1 MEGKQK
7 TTANGAAHEIPAEI
21 NNVPVEGIDLAGLS
35 KGAEDEIKRETE
47 ANELMKKSME
57 HLQLGTT
64 EDEEEVVFE
73 PDEEYVARM
82 GGQAASLRQS
92 SGNIKAVG
100 FAAQDEGEKAK
111 VERFSRLHTKYDFI
125 KVKVWLEDHYYI
137 MSRFIVSRM
146 LTLIKVSPEDAIK
159 VALELKKDL
168 VDQGLLS
175 LTQADLEKHLFRIM
189 EVKGYGHI
197 YRERFTMTL
206 KFHHQR
212 VPLII
217 IIAGTGCMG
226 KSFLATQLAERI
238 NVPNVLQT
246 NLVYEF
252 LNSVKDIT
260 TEPLIYRRF
269 ASKKEL
275 LDDFR
280 SDCKMVRD
288 AVKTDLDKALKE
300 GKSIILEGF
309 HIDPALFLHLIEHN
323 SIIPYPKVNQKKL
336 EGEAVSIQP
345 AAENK
350 GNEPKGVILPVIF
363 NMNEKDHRLFVEN
376 MLSTST
382 YDRQFAQGLS
392 EDTHAQTS
400 ALLSN
405 LRYIQSYLC
414 RFAPPFQLLEVKAQS
429 FPETLDH
436 LHTVV
441 LEGIQQA
448 FQMTSAFEQ

>member
-1 MEGKQK
+1 MD
-7 TTANGAAHEIPAEI
+7 TAPKIAEI
-21 NNVPVEGIDLAGLS
+21 NNAHSEAVTLASLA

-47 ANELMKKSME
+47 VNELLHRPRLHSI
-57 HLQLGTT
+57 T
-64 EDEEEVVFE
+64 EEEEEVVFE
-73 PDEEYVARM
+73 PDEEYAARTHGTM
-82 GGQAASLRQS
+82 TRKHSKTL
-92 SGNIKAVG
+92 KEVG
-100 FAAQDEGEKAK
+100 FAAEEKGDKAE
-111 VERFSRLHTKYDFI
+111 ERFSRLHTKYDFI

-189 EVKGYGHI
+189 ETRSYGHV

-252 LNSVKDIT
+252 LNSVKDISA
-260 TEPLIYRRF
+260 EPLIYRRF

-275 LDDFR
+275 LDNFR

-336 EGEAVSIQP
+336 EGEAVQIQP
-345 AAENK
+345 AENK
-350 GNEPKGVILPVIF
+350 SNEPKGVILPVIF

-382 YDRQFAQGLS
+382 YDQQFAQGLS

>member
-1 MEGKQK
+1 MQQTGE
-7 TTANGAAHEIPAEI
+7 E
-21 NNVPVEGIDLAGLS
+21 
-35 KGAEDEIKRETE
+35 
-47 ANELMKKSME
+47 
-57 HLQLGTT
+57 
-64 EDEEEVVFE
+64 EEEVVFE
-73 PDEEYVARM
+73 PDEEYSARSPPS
-82 GGQAASLRQS
+82 QASPKPSRLAK
-92 SGNIKAVG
+92 GVG
-100 FAAQDEGEKAK
+100 FIEAEIKKEP
-111 VERFSRLHTKYDFI
+111 RSSRLHTKYDFI

-137 MSRFIVSRM
+137 LSRFIVSRM
-146 LTLIKVSPEDAIK
+146 LTLIKVSPENANKI
-159 VALELKKDL
+159 ALELKKDL

-175 LTQADLEKHLFRIM
+175 LSQRDLEDHLFRIM
-189 EVKGYGHI
+189 ETKGYGDI
-197 YRERFTMTL
+197 YRERFSMTL

-217 IIAGTGCMG
+217 IIAGTGCIG

-252 LNSVKDIT
+252 LSGVKNIS
-260 TEPLIYRRF
+260 TEPLIYRRVS
-269 ASKKEL
+269 SKKEL
-275 LDDFR
+275 LDEFR
-280 SDCKMVRD
+280 SDSKLVRD
-288 AVKTDLDKALKE
+288 AVKTDLEKALKE

-309 HIDPALFLHLIEHN
+309 NIDPALYLHLIEHN

-336 EGEAVSIQP
+336 SEDDLKAQP
-345 AAENK
+345 DESEPS
-350 GNEPKGVILPVIF
+350 NEPKGVILPVIF

-382 YDRQFAQGLS
+382 YDQQCAQGLS
-392 EDTHAQTS
+392 EDIRAQTS

-414 RFAPPFQLLEVKAQS
+414 RFAPPFQLLEVKAHS

-436 LHTVV
+436 LHTIV

-448 FQMTSAFEQ
+448 FKELK